1 MNFNFGQ
8 LRKNNANLYSNL
20 SGLKTDN
27 VNFEIAK
34 GQDIQINTLHYGS
47 GGLFQKDDMYAL
59 RFNCR
64 LIDENGKNLSSDAF
78 AECEIFLSSM
88 GSGRVDNNK
97 KMIIKILPIVTRESQ
112 QVTIL
117 FSPKLADFTHICFYL
132 KNKKSNDDEKISD
145 SLCIEQAEFYALNN
159 LIENEIRNFIS
170 HKEVSGDG
178 TKVTII
184 LKKIGLQGA
193 TGLPFMINGE
203 EFKIGK
209 SEIFTSDDIII
220 SSLGIFA
227 VKNNNNT
234 DSNTNPY
241 YEDKN
246 FFVLDYEYEEIGGS
260 E

>member
-8 LRKNNANLYSNL
+8 LRKNQFNKKDTPSLYSNPVSL
-20 SGLKTDN
+20 SPAECD
-27 VNFEIAK
+27 FEIIK
-34 GQDIQINTLHYGS
+34 GKTIKIKSLNKAFTKNT
-47 GGLFQKDDMYAL
+47 MYAL
-59 RFNCR
+59 RLNCS
-64 LIDENGKNLSSDAF
+64 LEAVEGKKLGEDDF
-78 AECEIFLSSM
+78 AECEIFLSAT
-88 GSGRVDNNK
+88 GTDKVDNNK
-97 KMIIKILPIVTRESQ
+97 KMVIKILPIITGESQ
-112 QVTIL
+112 QITVL
-117 FSPKLADFTHICFYL
+117 FSPKIDGFTNICFYL
-132 KNKKSNDDEKISD
+132 KNKSNNDNISD
-145 SLCIEQAEFYALNN
+145 LVSIENASLYTLNN
-159 LIENEIRNFIS
+159 VIDGVIRKQVS
-170 HKEVSGDG
+170 SEEKSGDG
-178 TKVTII
+178 VKVTIV

-227 VKNNNNT
+227 VESNSSNNGI
-234 DSNTNPY
+234 NPY